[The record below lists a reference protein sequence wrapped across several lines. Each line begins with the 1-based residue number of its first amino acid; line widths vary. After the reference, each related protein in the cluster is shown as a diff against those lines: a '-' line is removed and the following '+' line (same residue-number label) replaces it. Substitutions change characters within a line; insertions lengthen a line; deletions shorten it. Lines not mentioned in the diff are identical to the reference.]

1 MNLILW
7 MLEPDVCQR
16 ATIFDLQYDAWTHQ
30 AVCIDQYNF
39 HDVFSKDREFF
50 IGLWMM

>member
-7 MLEPDVCQR
+7 MLEPDVSQR

-30 AVCIDQYNF
+30 AVCIDQYKFNDIF
-39 HDVFSKDREFF
+39 NKNSELFE
-50 IGLWMM
+50 G